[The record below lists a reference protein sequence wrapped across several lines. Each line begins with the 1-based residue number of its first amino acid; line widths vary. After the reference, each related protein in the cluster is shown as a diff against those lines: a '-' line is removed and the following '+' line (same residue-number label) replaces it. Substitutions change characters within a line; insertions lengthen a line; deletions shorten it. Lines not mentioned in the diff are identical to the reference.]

1 MISPDTF
8 YVIAAS
14 VLGLIFGSFATAA
27 AYRIPKRESIVTG
40 RSKCPECGHVVSAVE
55 NVPVFSYLF
64 LRGRCRHCGN
74 RISPRY
80 PVTEL
85 ITGALFALAAW
96 KFGVSLRAVAFAAF
110 FWVLVVLTF
119 IDLEHKLLPTR
130 VIYPSLIAGWVL
142 LVVDALLADQT
153 SRLVDAAIGLAIFGG
168 FFFAVAFLVPRG
180 MGMGDVRLS
189 LLLGTFLGYLGGP
202 GLVLLGMFVSFLT
215 GALIGTI
222 VAAITKGGRKMKI
235 PFGPFLAL
243 GTVIAVFAGRPILD
257 AYLGTLS

>member
-1 MISPDTF
+1 MP
-8 YVIAAS
+8 
-14 VLGLIFGSFATAA
+14 
-27 AYRIPKRESIVTG
+27 RRESIVTG
-40 RSKCPECGHVVSAVE
+40 RSKCPNCGAVVTAAE

-64 LRGRCRHCGN
+64 LRGRCRHCGKS
-74 RISPRY
+74 ISPRY

-85 ITGALFALAAW
+85 ATGILFALAAW
-96 KFGVSLRAVAFAAF
+96 KFGVTIRAVTFAAF
-110 FWVLVVLTF
+110 FWVLVVLTV

-142 LVVDALLADQT
+142 LAADALVADQVP
-153 SRLVDAAIGLAIFGG
+153 RLLDAAIGMAIFGG

-202 GLVLLGMFVSFLT
+202 GIVLLGMFMSFLT

-222 VAAITKGGRKMKI
+222 AAAVTKGGRKMKI

-243 GTVIAVFAGRPILD
+243 GTLIAVFAGRPMLD
-257 AYLGTLS
+257 AYLGSMT